1 MEIDK
6 ICFAGEG
13 HGGVVALKSLQQN
26 FKQIEVISKD
36 EEIIELLRIEDCIVK
51 SIENSSATLIVCAG
65 YKSIISKNTLKK
77 KTIINTHP
85 SLLPKYRGLHG
96 LVWAMLNFEKELGF
110 SIHLMNEKIDD
121 GDIIEQYKITYNG
134 ETSKEIMDK
143 FDIYIENNLGRV
155 VKQFINKEITPI
167 KQNINRAT
175 WTPRRNIDDCIIDF
189 NWNKKFIDIFF
200 KALVRPYPLPI
211 LKVKDRL
218 YEINGYKFIEINYYT
233 QKGRVVNIDNDDV
246 YIKTKDGLLLVNRLI
261 DFDTKKTYKANNI
274 LKLGMRL

>member
-1 MEIDK
+1 MEIYK

-13 HGGVVALKSLQQN
+13 HEGVVALKSLQQN

-36 EEIIELLRIEDCIVK
+36 KEIVELLRIEDCRVK
-51 SIENSSATLIVCAG
+51 SIENSSATLIICAG
-65 YKSIISKNTLKK
+65 YKTIISKDILKK

-110 SIHLMNEKIDD
+110 TIHLMNEKIDD

-143 FDIYIENNLGRV
+143 FDRYIENNLGRV
-155 VKQFINKEITPI
+155 VKQFINREIVPI

-175 WTPRRNIDDCIIDF
+175 WTPRRNIDDCIINF
-189 NWNKKFIDIFF
+189 NWDKKFIDMFF

-211 LKVKDRL
+211 IKVKDRL
-218 YEINGYKFIEINYYT
+218 YEINDYRFIEINYYT
-233 QKGRVVNIDNDDV
+233 QNAKVVNIEDNDV
-246 YIKTKDGLLLVNRLI
+246 YIKTKDGLLVVNRLI
-261 DFDTKKTYKANNI
+261 DFDTKKIYKANNI